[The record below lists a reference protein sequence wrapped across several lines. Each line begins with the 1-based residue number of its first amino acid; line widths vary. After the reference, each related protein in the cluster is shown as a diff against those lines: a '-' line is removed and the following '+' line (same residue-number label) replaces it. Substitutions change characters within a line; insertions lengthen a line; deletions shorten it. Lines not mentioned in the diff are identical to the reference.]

1 MDFTY
6 WNNYYNKNLAP
17 KEPSPFAKEVLSK
30 LEKDKKLIEL
40 GCGNGRDSIY
50 FADNGINVTVIDQC
64 ETSIENLR
72 KSTNKETLKFYSDN
86 FIDSNLLK
94 KNKYD
99 YVYSRF
105 TMHSI
110 SEIQQEES
118 LINAYKSLNDNGVLF
133 IEVRSIKDNIFGMGV
148 EVERNAYIYNDHYRR
163 FIVKEEI
170 LDKLIE
176 IGFKIKFADE
186 NNGYAKYKNDD
197 PVVIRVIAEKCER

>member
-17 KEPSPFAKEVLSK
+17 KEPSLFAKEVLSK

-50 FADNGINVTVIDQC
+50 FADNGINVTAIDQC

>member
-1 MDFTY
+1 
-6 WNNYYNKNLAP
+6 
-17 KEPSPFAKEVLSK
+17 
-30 LEKDKKLIEL
+30 
-40 GCGNGRDSIY
+40 
-50 FADNGINVTVIDQC
+50 
-64 ETSIENLR
+64 
-72 KSTNKETLKFYSDN
+72 
-86 FIDSNLLK
+86 
-94 KNKYD
+94 
-99 YVYSRF
+99 
-105 TMHSI
+105 MHSI